1 EDMEQYVGFYLDQ
14 SEYMIPVL
22 RVREI
27 INTPEITRVPMVP
40 FYIEGITNLRGA
52 TIPLIDLKRL
62 IGLNGTG
69 GKKAAQ
75 DLIPEHRA
83 DRVIVIAHGGV
94 TFGVLV
100 DRISGIFGIK
110 ESDIESP
117 EGLINGGN
125 GGIKGIAKLGGRLA
139 VLLDTGKI
147 VPIEDLNALG
157 DFIDVKEI
165 DGDRVEV
172 TRRVQTMG
180 GEMIVKELK
189 DARDFL
195 EGRLDANDPRYAV
208 LNDMIDFIDALANQD
223 YEGTD
228 RAIESIVKKGQDEL
242 YKEVGRITRTL
253 HEKMKGFKE
262 AVDPRIKEA
271 VIKEMPSAIE
281 SLEFAVEKSE
291 DAANRTMSIVEKY
304 ILGID
309 ELSTHIGRLVG
320 PEESLRYL
328 RDFRNGLEDDLTE
341 ILTTQSFQDI
351 TGQLIKKVIKL
362 IGEIE
367 GELLRLIT
375 TFGVRIESATG
386 FEGAT
391 ERIEQ
396 ADVDELLK
404 EFGF

>member
-1 EDMEQYVGFYLDQ
+1 MEQYVGFYLDQ

-40 FYIEGITNLRGA
+40 FYIEGVTNLRGT

-62 IGLNGTG
+62 IGLNGAG

-75 DLIPEHRA
+75 DLTPEHRA

-100 DRISGIFGIK
+100 DRISGIFSIK

-125 GGIKGIAKLGGRLA
+125 GGIKGIAKLDGRLA

-165 DGDRVEV
+165 DGNRVEV
-172 TRRVQTMG
+172 TRRVQTIG
-180 GEMIVKELK
+180 GEVIVKELK
-189 DARDFL
+189 NARDFL
-195 EGRLDANDPRYAV
+195 EGELGANDPRYAV
-208 LNDMIDFIDALANQD
+208 LNDVIDFIDALANQD

-228 RAIESIVKKGQDEL
+228 RAIERIVKKGQDEL

-253 HEKMKGFKE
+253 HEKIKGFKE

-291 DAANRTMSIVEKY
+291 DAANRTMGIVEKY

-375 TFGVRIESATG
+375 TFGVRIESASG
-386 FEGAT
+386 FEGAA
-391 ERIEQ
+391 EKIEQ